1 MIATITPAPG
11 TPLALV
17 ESLAAAHGW
26 TLASATESAD
36 NPNGRRMYTRDG
48 ERVHMS
54 TWPSTGG
61 VPSVSADL
69 AAGRVLTR
77 QFRREWSGHNV
88 AGRDITEAFTGP
100 RAADF
105 PASPYVIAVDA
116 GEFIDRNAYA
126 TASNYNTVAT
136 VPGRYAVELLDG
148 HGRVTTDLA
157 AARRWFA
164 AVPATIVRE
173 YYVNRLGSASSA
185 HDNATNRPTVHSL
198 SGDAYVFADGSAPV
212 FLDGLASIVPA
223 I

>member
-185 HDNATNRPTVHSL
+185 HDNVTNRPTVHSL
-198 SGDAYVFADGSAPV
+198 SGDAYALADGYAPV

-223 I
+223 V